1 MTLLREV
8 LAARAD
14 DDHLLAQH
22 HLVRAFELV
31 PGVAHRALR
40 FLNEL
45 QTSDEQAAGKTLHAN
60 GVGFSKADA
69 AEAQAIATCR
79 ACTTERCKEL
89 AEKYALQVVRHST
102 DEELAHIMGEE
113 QPSPAPRKRARRAR
127 PADDDDDVVDP
138 ELEDSDDDV
147 VDPELEDSDDEKN
160 PEAVD
165 DETVERV
172 QKTPLGLSGS
182 PITQFSAV
190 ILNDLDRVLIEL
202 GVTDPAA
209 PRGLNPPKVLERM
222 RRLHAELK
230 AFDVHVLLYGA
241 LRRAEARVGDRVFIL
256 WEEEGVWYPARV
268 TEITEPR
275 KFPRVAYEDDD
286 PPSAIVCDEWMYTCG
301 SA

>member
-1 MTLLREV
+1 MTLLRDA
-8 LAARAD
+8 LAARAEN
-14 DDHLLAQH
+14 DHLLAQH

-31 PGVAHRALR
+31 PGAAHRALR

-69 AEAQAIATCR
+69 AEAQSIATCR

-102 DEELAHIMGEE
+102 DEELAHIMRTE
-113 QPSPAPRKRARRAR
+113 QPLPAPRKRARRAR
-127 PADDDDDVVDP
+127 SVDEDAPADP
-138 ELEDSDDDV
+138 ELEDTD
-147 VDPELEDSDDEKN
+147 
-160 PEAVD
+160 D
-165 DETVERV
+165 DETVGTV
-172 QKTPLGLSGS
+172 QKSPLGLSGS

-190 ILNDLDRVLIEL
+190 VLNDLDRVLLEL
-202 GVTDPAA
+202 GVTDLAA
-209 PRGLNPPKVLERM
+209 PLGLNPTKVLERM

-256 WEEEGVWYPARV
+256 WEEEGIWYPARV

-286 PPSAIVCDEWMYTCG
+286 PPSAIICDEWMYTCG
-301 SA
+301 RSD